1 MAKFHINRAG
11 NPGSCRA
18 KPGNCPYGGES
29 DHYTSKEDAR
39 EVYEAQQE
47 LLAQIGVGG
56 KHSLSA
62 ATETALSADLQP
74 LDQQPAWIWEQ
85 TSRLQQELFGVTPQV
100 IATVESPLGPLAVVW
115 EEATVEP
122 NDLVSEVE
130 DGYLISRISY
140 RTMSSGELVGYLK
153 TTSMSEDSVA
163 KSFGDDEWRGLRYSR
178 TRESFYPMD
187 REHVKGD
194 RNYDLRQG
202 AEDFKRSRVEPPA
215 LDSREK
221 LAEFVSK
228 AQSHF
233 RSYGDSSPAFMD
245 EDQLRVE
252 LTRLQDM
259 ANENLDH
266 YRESFEEP
274 FIDYIKL
281 DREELRG
288 QGLGASLYVFMARK
302 QAERGLPLRASGLQT
317 PEAEKSWSRMA
328 ADTRFPI
335 RVGNFLY
342 RDRNHRK
349 VSASYFLDF
358 RKKD

>member
-11 NPGSCRA
+11 NPGPCRA
-18 KPGNCPYGGES
+18 KPGNCPYGDES

-56 KHSLSA
+56 GHELSA
-62 ATETALSADLQP
+62 ATETALTADLQP
-74 LDQQPAWIWEQ
+74 LDQQPAWIWEH

-100 IATVESPLGPLAVVW
+100 IATVDSPLGPLAVVW

-140 RTMSSGELVGYLK
+140 RTMATGELVGYLK
-153 TTSMSEDSVA
+153 TTSMSEESIS

-187 REHVKGD
+187 REHVKGARD
-194 RNYDLRQG
+194 YDPRQS

-233 RSYGDSSPAFMD
+233 RSYSDTTPTFMD
-245 EDQLRVE
+245 EDQLRGEVS
-252 LTRLQDM
+252 RLQEI
-259 ANENLDH
+259 ANGNLDR
-266 YRESFEEP
+266 YRASFEEP

-302 QAERGLPLRASGLQT
+302 QAERGLSLRASGLQT

-335 RVGNFLY
+335 RVGNTLY
-342 RDRNHRK
+342 QDRNNRK

-358 RKKD
+358 REQD

>member
-1 MAKFHINRAG
+1 MAKFHINKAG
-11 NPGSCRA
+11 NPGSCQA
-18 KPGNCPYGGES
+18 KPGNCPYGSER
-29 DHYTSKEDAR
+29 DHYSSKEDAR
-39 EVYEAQQE
+39 EIYEAQQE

-56 KHSLSA
+56 KHPLSS
-62 ATETALSADLQP
+62 ATETALTADLQP
-74 LDQQPAWIWEQ
+74 LDQQPAWIWEHS
-85 TSRLQQELFGVTPQV
+85 SRLQQELFGVTPQV
-100 IATVESPLGPLAVVW
+100 IATVDSPLGPLAVVW

-140 RTMSSGELVGYLK
+140 RTMATGELVGYLK
-153 TTSMSEDSVA
+153 TTSMSEESVA
-163 KSFGDDEWRGLRYSR
+163 KSFGNDEWRGLRYSR

-187 REHVKGD
+187 REHVQGQRD
-194 RNYDLRQG
+194 YDPHQS
-202 AEDFKRSRVEPPA
+202 AEDFERSRVEPPK
-215 LDSREK
+215 LDSKEK
-221 LAEFVSK
+221 LVEFVGK

-233 RSYGDSSPAFMD
+233 RSYSDTTPHFMD
-245 EDQLRVE
+245 EPELRSE
-252 LTRLQDM
+252 LSRLQEL

-317 PEAEKSWSRMA
+317 PEAETSWRTMA

-335 RVGNFLY
+335 RVANSLY
-342 RDRNHRK
+342 RDRNNRK
-349 VSASYFLDF
+349 VSASFFLDF
-358 RKKD
+358 RNQD

>member
-1 MAKFHINRAG
+1 MAKFHINSAG
-11 NPGSCRA
+11 NPGPCRA
-18 KPGNCPYGGES
+18 QAGNCPFGFER
-29 DHYTSKEDAR
+29 DHYTSKDDAR
-39 EVYEAQQE
+39 AAYEAQQE
-47 LLAQIGVGG
+47 LLARIGIGA
-56 KHSLSA
+56 KHELSA
-62 ATETALSADLQP
+62 ATEIALTAELQP

-100 IATVESPLGPLAVVW
+100 IATVDSPLGPLAVVW
-115 EEATVEP
+115 EEATVEA
-122 NDLVSEVE
+122 NDLSSQVE
-130 DGYLISRISY
+130 DGYLVSRISY
-140 RTMSSGELVGYLK
+140 RTMDRGELVGYLK
-153 TTSMSEDSVA
+153 TTSMTEESVG
-163 KSFGDDEWRGLRYSR
+163 KSFGKDEWRGLRYSR

-187 REHVKGD
+187 REHVQGARD
-194 RNYDLRQG
+194 YDPRQS

-233 RSYGDSSPAFMD
+233 RSYSDTTPHLMGEP
-245 EDQLRVE
+245 ELRSE
-252 LTRLQDM
+252 LSRLQEL
-259 ANENLDH
+259 ANQNLDH
-266 YRESFEEP
+266 YRESFEDP

-317 PEAEKSWSRMA
+317 PEAEKSWDSMA
-328 ADTRFPI
+328 ADPRFPV
-335 RVGNFLY
+335 RVGNSLY

-349 VSASYFLDF
+349 ISVSYFLDF
-358 RKKD
+358 REQD